1 MTLRWLAGRPI
12 EAALFLVALITFA
25 VGEFTLAQ
33 AGIIASQA
41 VFPALVLLTGLYGA
55 THLFLAWCGVTSDQL
70 LFPAAGILCALSI
83 CLMQRLDP
91 GVVNAQ
97 FIWVALGFA
106 IAAAIGSSTLEL
118 WNLSRFKY
126 TFAVAGFVLL
136 AITAVFGREVNGAR
150 LWIGVG
156 PLAFQSTEAIKIV
169 LVIFIAGY
177 LEDKR
182 ELLTLT
188 DFRPFG
194 LVKLPPIQYLGPLFV
209 MWAASLLSLLWQRD
223 LGGTLLLL
231 GVALAMLY
239 AGTGK
244 FSYIAFGVGLF
255 VLNVAVTYHFY
266 GYVRSRVDVW
276 LDPWAYASN
285 QGYQIVQAL
294 YAVSSGGILG
304 AGLGQGM
311 PLYIPEVHTDF
322 VFAAVAEELGML
334 GAAAILLVYLIVVF
348 RSLRIA
354 LRSPGP
360 FEQFLALGLASL
372 LGLQCIVIVAGNL
385 ELIPLTGITLP
396 FVSYGG
402 SSMLVNFVI
411 LGLLSR
417 LSALAQWA
425 GV

>member
-1 MTLRWLAGRPI
+1 
-12 EAALFLVALITFA
+12 
-25 VGEFTLAQ
+25 
-33 AGIIASQA
+33 
-41 VFPALVLLTGLYGA
+41 
-55 THLFLAWCGVTSDQL
+55 
-70 LFPAAGILCALSI
+70 
-83 CLMQRLDP
+83 
-91 GVVNAQ
+91 
-97 FIWVALGFA
+97 
-106 IAAAIGSSTLEL
+106 
-118 WNLSRFKY
+118 
-126 TFAVAGFVLL
+126 
-136 AITAVFGREVNGAR
+136 
-150 LWIGVG
+150 
-156 PLAFQSTEAIKIV
+156 
-169 LVIFIAGY
+169 
-177 LEDKR
+177 
-182 ELLTLT
+182 
-188 DFRPFG
+188 
-194 LVKLPPIQYLGPLFV
+194 
-209 MWAASLLSLLWQRD
+209 
-223 LGGTLLLL
+223 
-231 GVALAMLY
+231 
-239 AGTGK
+239 
-244 FSYIAFGVGLF
+244 
-255 VLNVAVTYHFY
+255 
-266 GYVRSRVDVW
+266 
-276 LDPWAYASN
+276 
-285 QGYQIVQAL
+285 VQAL